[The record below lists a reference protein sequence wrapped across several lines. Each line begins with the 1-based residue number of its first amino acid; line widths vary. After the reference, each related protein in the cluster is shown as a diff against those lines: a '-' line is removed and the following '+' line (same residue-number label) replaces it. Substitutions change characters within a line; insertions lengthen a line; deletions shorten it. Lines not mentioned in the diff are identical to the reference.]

1 MSIDYGSLWPVRLA
15 QFIKLALFGR
25 DKCNFVWKHLSFFF
39 IIFVDEKTAMR
50 KEMEPCVHCEKH
62 MKNVKYLDEQLRK
75 CTVRLGEGKF
85 Y

>member
-1 MSIDYGSLWPVRLA
+1 M
-15 QFIKLALFGR
+15 QFCVEAL
-25 DKCNFVWKHLSFFF
+25 KFFF
-39 IIFVDEKTAMR
+39 HYFVDEKTAMR